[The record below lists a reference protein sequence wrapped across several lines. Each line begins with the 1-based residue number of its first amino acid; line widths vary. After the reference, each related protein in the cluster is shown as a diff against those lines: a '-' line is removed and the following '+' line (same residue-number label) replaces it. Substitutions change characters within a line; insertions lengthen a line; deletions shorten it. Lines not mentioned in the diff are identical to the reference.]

1 MEKTKI
7 IEEYL
12 EKNHIDAWIIV
23 DYENR
28 NKTLVSFLGEK
39 MLTRKIIMV
48 FEKNRKPYLITHTI
62 DTVFLKDL
70 QDKFDLVVYKTWK
83 EMLQLEKKMFKD
95 YKKVCMD
102 ISEDGLLP
110 RISLADYGSV
120 EYVKSLGIEAVSSGD
135 LLQRF
140 LACYD
145 KESYALQEEAIEK
158 SLRIKDEAFRFIKK
172 EIEEK
177 GKTDEY
183 QVQQYISRRFHEEG
197 MVYDDEP
204 IVAINSNASN
214 PHYGPTKEI
223 HSDIA
228 EGDCV
233 LIDMWAK
240 MDHPKAVYSD
250 ITWMGYVGK
259 EVPKVY
265 EDRFQIL
272 RRAVDT
278 AFDFLRKELPLRD
291 VSGYEVDDVAREV
304 VEKSGYGEYFTHRIG
319 HNIAVDVSPH
329 GPGVNIDNYESHD
342 TRKII
347 PNISFSLEPGIYA
360 PDFGMRSETNVYIDE
375 DKVPH
380 MVAGR
385 QEHVIA
391 ILK

>member
-145 KESYALQEEAIEK
+145 KE
-158 SLRIKDEAFRFIKK
+158 
-172 EIEEK
+172 
-177 GKTDEY
+177 
-183 QVQQYISRRFHEEG
+183 
-197 MVYDDEP
+197 
-204 IVAINSNASN
+204 
-214 PHYGPTKEI
+214 
-223 HSDIA
+223 
-228 EGDCV
+228 
-233 LIDMWAK
+233 
-240 MDHPKAVYSD
+240 
-250 ITWMGYVGK
+250 
-259 EVPKVY
+259 
-265 EDRFQIL
+265 
-272 RRAVDT
+272 
-278 AFDFLRKELPLRD
+278 
-291 VSGYEVDDVAREV
+291 
-304 VEKSGYGEYFTHRIG
+304 
-319 HNIAVDVSPH
+319 
-329 GPGVNIDNYESHD
+329 
-342 TRKII
+342 
-347 PNISFSLEPGIYA
+347 
-360 PDFGMRSETNVYIDE
+360 
-375 DKVPH
+375 
-380 MVAGR
+380 
-385 QEHVIA
+385 
-391 ILK
+391 